1 VRSYAI
7 RAEGLVKRYGHMVAL
22 DGVDL
27 EVPAGKV
34 IGVLRPNGVGHS
46 PGGPAPAP
54 GRAIPY
60 DFGTPLGWAGRR
72 ARFPRR
78 PSTVAEGMISTR
90 RVLAAVALA
99 AGASALAMPAAEAAP
114 VGPLG
119 GMKPISLDDIATSAV
134 PAEHKAEIP
143 TVNEQLGGLNRL
155 NELHQVT
162 DLVAPVT
169 GILPSVS

>member
-1 VRSYAI
+1 
-7 RAEGLVKRYGHMVAL
+7 MVAL

>member
-1 VRSYAI
+1 
-7 RAEGLVKRYGHMVAL
+7 
-22 DGVDL
+22 
-27 EVPAGKV
+27 
-34 IGVLRPNGVGHS
+34 
-46 PGGPAPAP
+46 
-54 GRAIPY
+54 
-60 DFGTPLGWAGRR
+60 
-72 ARFPRR
+72 
-78 PSTVAEGMISTR
+78 MISTR

-99 AGASALAMPAAEAAP
+99 AGVSALAMPAAEAAP

-119 GMKPISLDDIATSAV
+119 GMKPISLDDITTSSV

-169 GILPSVS
+169 GLLPSVS

>member
-1 VRSYAI
+1 
-7 RAEGLVKRYGHMVAL
+7 
-22 DGVDL
+22 
-27 EVPAGKV
+27 
-34 IGVLRPNGVGHS
+34 
-46 PGGPAPAP
+46 
-54 GRAIPY
+54 
-60 DFGTPLGWAGRR
+60 
-72 ARFPRR
+72 
-78 PSTVAEGMISTR
+78 MISTR

-119 GMKPISLDDIATSAV
+119 GMKPISLDDITTSAV

-143 TVNEQLGGLNRL
+143 SVNEQLGGLNRL

-169 GILPSVS
+169 GLLPSVS